1 MGIKYVRASKEDTDV
16 ILDFI
21 QKLAKYEKLAD
32 EVFATETKL
41 KETLFSDT
49 PLAHVIF
56 AELNGKKAGFAL
68 YFFKYSTFLA
78 QPTLHLEDLFVLPE
92 FRGKSIGKGL
102 ILYLSKLALEQNC
115 GRMEWDVL
123 DWNKPAIEFYDSLGA
138 KPLKDWFTYRLSKEA
153 MSKLSM

>member
-1 MGIKYVRASKEDTDV
+1 MSVKYIKASKKDAGV

-21 QKLAKYEKLAD
+21 EKLAEYEKLSH
-32 EVFATETKL
+32 EVLATEESLIK
-41 KETLFSDT
+41 TLFADN
-49 PLAHVIF
+49 PLAHVVF
-56 AELNGKKAGFAL
+56 AEVEEKKAGFAL